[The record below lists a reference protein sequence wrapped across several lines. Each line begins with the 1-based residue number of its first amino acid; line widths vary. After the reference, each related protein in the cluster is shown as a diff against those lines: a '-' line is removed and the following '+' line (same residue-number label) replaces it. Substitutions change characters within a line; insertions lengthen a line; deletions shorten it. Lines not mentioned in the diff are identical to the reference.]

1 MTTVSLKSAEILTS
15 RVIETMK
22 STSHGC
28 SKSAMHVIET
38 PVILVG

>member
-22 STSHGC
+22 SSHGC
-28 SKSAMHVIET
+28 SKSAMHVIES
-38 PVILVG
+38 PVILEG